1 MHIKFGSQ
9 HTFYASNAAVATEIL
24 KTNDRHLSSA
34 RAAPPS
40 VLIDGQIQ
48 YSLLWNECNDYWKSL
63 RKVCRTELFTTRMLD
78 SQSQIRE
85 KKVMDLMNFLKT
97 KQGQIVQVS
106 DVVFVTL
113 LNLLSNMIF
122 SKDMFL
128 YEGEDEKRGMKYLIR
143 DVTLTAVKLD
153 ISELFPILRP
163 LDLQGIK
170 RGVNNGLKPIFGSWA
185 ETVRDRKESKDH
197 SRHDFLDVL
206 IQGGFSDQTLDGMIL
221 EMLGAGSETT
231 TSTIEWTLTEL
242 LRHPHMLKKL
252 REELQAVVGDRPMK
266 ESDLPKLPYL
276 HACIKETLRLH
287 PPAPFLI
294 PRRSTETC
302 TVLNYTIPKGSQIL
316 VNAYAIHRDP
326 DTWER
331 PLDYWPE
338 RFIGSE
344 LDYQGNHLQFIPF
357 GAGRRIC
364 IGLPL
369 GSRATRM
376 VLGSLVKWFDWELPN
391 GMEPDKLPMTESFGL
406 TLQMDPPLF
415 AIPKYR
421 T

>member
-1 MHIKFGSQ
+1 M
-9 HTFYASNAAVATEIL
+9 
-24 KTNDRHLSSA
+24 
-34 RAAPPS
+34 
-40 VLIDGQIQ
+40 LIDGQIQ

-170 RGVNNGLKPIFGSWA
+170 RAVNNGLKPIFGSWA

-221 EMLGAGSETT
+221 VCILG
-231 TSTIEWTLTEL
+231 
-242 LRHPHMLKKL
+242 
-252 REELQAVVGDRPMK
+252 
-266 ESDLPKLPYL
+266 
-276 HACIKETLRLH
+276 C
-287 PPAPFLI
+287 
-294 PRRSTETC
+294 
-302 TVLNYTIPKGSQIL
+302 
-316 VNAYAIHRDP
+316 
-326 DTWER
+326 
-331 PLDYWPE
+331 
-338 RFIGSE
+338 
-344 LDYQGNHLQFIPF
+344 
-357 GAGRRIC
+357 
-364 IGLPL
+364 LPL
-369 GSRATRM
+369 F
-376 VLGSLVKWFDWELPN
+376 LFF
-391 GMEPDKLPMTESFGL
+391 SFLFLMLHFICMGL
-406 TLQMDPPLF
+406 NS
-415 AIPKYR
+415 
-421 T
+421 